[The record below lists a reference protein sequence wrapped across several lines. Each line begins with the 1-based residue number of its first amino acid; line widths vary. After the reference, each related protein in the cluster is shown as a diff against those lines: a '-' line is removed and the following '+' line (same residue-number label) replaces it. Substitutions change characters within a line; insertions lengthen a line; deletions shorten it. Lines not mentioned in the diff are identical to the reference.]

1 MASSGDL
8 ITRNYSNFM
17 GVDFS
22 NYKVNVYRS
31 PDSKNMW
38 KNYRNL
44 GKYIETRP
52 TLRLFK
58 TQENINGIFPYMVDQ
73 VQHLIIH
80 SGTKLLDYNCDTETT
95 TEIKA
100 SGMNPFPISKSFIF
114 NNILY
119 IKDGL
124 NYLRYDGAN
133 VEDVTGYVPTT
144 SISRTPDGG
153 GKQYQDVNLLSPYR
167 KNSFVGDGVSTV
179 YHLDTTNLESG
190 RQYIEVQVN
199 GSTSSSWTADY
210 TNGTITFTTPPPA
223 PLTDGQDNVVI
234 KFRKSINGYRDRI
247 EKCTL
252 LEVFDNR
259 VFFSGNP
266 DYPSTVFYSS
276 LEDPSYISDT
286 DYSQEGLDGTP
297 VKALVAG
304 NNALWVFKEP
314 SQSNTTVF
322 YHVPSIDSEVGK
334 VYPSSHSSIAKGCVA
349 TAINFNDDI
358 VMFSDDGM
366 EGITG
371 DISTEQFL
379 SHRSSLVDSRLL
391 NEPGYST
398 MKLAEW
404 EGYLLVFIGNHV
416 YLADSR
422 QRFSSNNN
430 IEYEWYYWELTKN
443 ITCTNTLDGK
453 LYLGT
458 SDGIYVL
465 DGEGDIESYWT
476 TCTDDLGYLNYQ
488 KTTNKR
494 GCVADIKGTSVKV
507 YARTDNNQ
515 FELIDEYE
523 NTKGYIVPRIKR
535 KKWKDIQF
543 KFLSTGRFG
552 IYDFS
557 IQSFI
562 GSYVKR

>member
-38 KNYRNL
+38 KNYKNL

-52 TLRLFK
+52 TMRQFISTL
-58 TQENINGIFPYMVDQ
+58 TNINGIFPYRVGNT
-73 VQHLIIH
+73 QHLIIH
-80 SGTKLLDYNCDTETT
+80 SGTSLHDYNFSSGTT
-95 TEIKA
+95 TQITA
-100 SGMNPFPISKSFIF
+100 SGMNPANSKSFIF

-119 IKDGL
+119 IKDGAK
-124 NYLRYDGAN
+124 YYQYDGTTLSE
-133 VEDVTGYVPTT
+133 VVGYVPTT

-153 GKQYQDVNLLSPYR
+153 GKKYQDVNLLNPFR
-167 KNSFVGDGVSTV
+167 KNSFVGDGLSTE
-179 YHLDTTNLESG
+179 YHLDTTNIESG
-190 RQYIEVQVN
+190 TVTVTVN
-199 GSTSSSWTADY
+199 GSTSSSWTPDY
-210 TNGTITFTTPPPA
+210 TNGIITFTTPPSA

-234 KFRKSINGYRDRI
+234 KFKKSINGYRDRI

-259 VFFSGNP
+259 VFFSGNQ

-276 LEDPSYISDT
+276 LEDPTYVSDT
-286 DYSQEGLDGTP
+286 DYSQEGLDGVP

-334 VYPSSHSSIAKGCVA
+334 VYPSSHSSISKGCTA

-358 VMFSDDGM
+358 VMFSSDGM
-366 EGITG
+366 EGVSG

-379 SHRSSLVDSRLL
+379 SHRSSLVDSKLV
-391 NEPGYST
+391 NELGYST
-398 MKLAEW
+398 MQLAEW
-404 EGYLLVFIGNHV
+404 EGYLLVFCGKNV

-430 IEYEWYYWELTKN
+430 LEYEWYYWELEKD
-443 ITCTNTLDGK
+443 IRCTNVLDGK

-458 SDGIYVL
+458 ADGVYVL
-465 DGEGDIESYWT
+465 DGTGDVTSYWT
-476 TCTDDLGYLNYQ
+476 TCTDDLGYINYQ

-507 YARTDNNQ
+507 YARTDNNT
-515 FELIDEYE
+515 FELIDQYT

-543 KFLSTGRFG
+543 KFLSEGRFG

>member
-58 TQENINGIFPYMVDQ
+58 ELENINGIFPYMVDQ

-80 SGTKLLDYNCDTETT
+80 SGTKLIDYNCDTETT
-95 TEIKA
+95 TEIKS
-100 SGMNPFPISKSFIF
+100 SGMNPVPISKSFIF

-119 IKDGL
+119 IIDGL
-124 NYLRYDGAN
+124 NYLRYDGETVA
-133 VEDVTGYVPTT
+133 DVIGYVPTT
-144 SISRTPDGG
+144 SISRIPDGG
-153 GKQYQDVNLLSPYR
+153 GKQYQDVNLLTGYR
-167 KNSFVGDGVSTV
+167 KNSFVGDGVSTE
-179 YHLDTTNLESG
+179 YHLDTTN
-190 RQYIEVQVN
+190 IETGTVTVWIN
-199 GSTSSSWTADY
+199 GSTSASYSVDSAT
-210 TNGTITFTTPPPA
+210 GVVTFTTPPSA

-234 KFRKSINGYRDRI
+234 QFRKSINGYRDRI

-379 SHRSSLVDSRLL
+379 SHRSSLVDSRLV

-404 EGYLLVFIGNHV
+404 EGYLLVFVENHV

-430 IEYEWYYWELTKN
+430 IEYEWYYWELSKD

-465 DGEGDIESYWT
+465 DGDDDIESYWT

-507 YARTDNNQ
+507 YARTDNNE

-543 KFLSTGRFG
+543 KFLSEGRFG

>member
-58 TQENINGIFPYMVDQ
+58 TQENINGIFPYMIDG

-80 SGTKLLDYNCDTETT
+80 SETKLLDYNCDTEAT

-124 NYLRYDGAN
+124 NYLRYDGET
-133 VEDVTGYVPTT
+133 VEDVEGYIPTT

-153 GKQYQDVNLLSPYR
+153 GKQYQDVNLLSGYR
-167 KNSFVGDGVSTV
+167 KNSFVGDGASTE
-179 YHLDTTNLESG
+179 YHLDATN
-190 RQYIEVQVN
+190 IETGTVTVWIN
-199 GSTSSSWTADY
+199 GSTSASYSVDT
-210 TNGTITFTTPPPA
+210 TNGIITFTTPPSA

-234 KFRKSINGYRDRI
+234 QFRKSINGYRDRI

-297 VKALVAG
+297 VRALVAG

-379 SHRSSLVDSRLL
+379 SHRSSLVDSRLV

-404 EGYLLVFIGNHV
+404 EGYLLVFVGNHV

-443 ITCTNTLDGK
+443 ITCTNTLNGK

-465 DGEGDIESYWT
+465 DGEEDIESYWT

-507 YARTDNNQ
+507 YARTDNNE

-543 KFLSTGRFG
+543 KFLSEGRFG

>member
-80 SGTKLLDYNCDTETT
+80 SGTKLIDYNCDTETT

-124 NYLRYDGAN
+124 NYLRYDGETVDD
-133 VEDVTGYVPTT
+133 VEGYVPTT

-153 GKQYQDVNLLSPYR
+153 GKQYQDVNLLTGYR
-167 KNSFVGDGVSTV
+167 KNSFVGDGVSTA
-179 YHLDTTNLESG
+179 YHLDTTN
-190 RQYIEVQVN
+190 IETGTITVWIN
-199 GSTSSSWTADY
+199 GSTSASYSVDT
-210 TNGTITFTTPPPA
+210 TNGVITFTTPPSE

-234 KFRKSINGYRDRI
+234 QFRKSINGYRDRI

-379 SHRSSLVDSRLL
+379 SHRSSLVDSRLV

-404 EGYLLVFIGNHV
+404 EGYLLVFVGNHV

-465 DGEGDIESYWT
+465 DGDDDIESYWT

-507 YARTDNNQ
+507 YARTDNNE

-543 KFLSTGRFG
+543 KFLSEGRFG

>member
-80 SGTKLLDYNCDTETT
+80 SGTKLIDYNCDTETT

-124 NYLRYDGAN
+124 NYLRYDGETVDD
-133 VEDVTGYVPTT
+133 VEGYVPTT

-153 GKQYQDVNLLSPYR
+153 GKQYQDVNLLTGYR
-167 KNSFVGDGVSTV
+167 KNSFVGDGVSTA
-179 YHLDTTNLESG
+179 YHLDTTN
-190 RQYIEVQVN
+190 IETGTITVWIN
-199 GSTSSSWTADY
+199 GSTSASYSVDT
-210 TNGTITFTTPPPA
+210 TNGVITFTTPPSE

-234 KFRKSINGYRDRI
+234 QFRKSINGYRDRI

-314 SQSNTTVF
+314 SQSNTTVS
-322 YHVPSIDSEVGK
+322 YHVPSINSEVGK
-334 VYPSSHSSIAKGCVA
+334 VNPSSHSSIAKGCVA

-379 SHRSSLVDSRLL
+379 SHRSSLVDSRLV

-404 EGYLLVFIGNHV
+404 EGYLLVFVGNHV

-465 DGEGDIESYWT
+465 DGDDDIESYWT

-507 YARTDNNQ
+507 YARTDNNE

-543 KFLSTGRFG
+543 KFLSEGRFG

>member
-1 MASSGDL
+1 MAKSGDL

-52 TLRLFK
+52 TMRQFISTL
-58 TQENINGIFPYMVDQ
+58 TNINGIFPYRVGNT
-73 VQHLIIH
+73 QHLIIH
-80 SGTKLLDYNCDTETT
+80 SGTSLHDYNFSSGTLAQIT
-95 TEIKA
+95 A
-100 SGMNPFPISKSFIF
+100 SGMNPANSKSFIF

-119 IKDGL
+119 IKDGAKYYQYNGTTL
-124 NYLRYDGAN
+124 SE
-133 VEDVTGYVPTT
+133 VVGYVPTT

-167 KNSFVGDGVSTV
+167 KNSFVGDGLATE
-179 YHLDTTNLESG
+179 YHLDTTNIESG
-190 RQYIEVQVN
+190 TVTVTVN
-199 GSTSSSWTADY
+199 GSTSSSWTPDY
-210 TNGTITFTTPPPA
+210 TNGIITFTTPPPA

-234 KFRKSINGYRDRI
+234 RFSKSVSGYRDRI

-259 VFFSGNP
+259 VFFSGNQ

-276 LEDPSYISDT
+276 LEDPTYISDT
-286 DYSQEGLDGTP
+286 DYSQEGLDGVP
-297 VKALVAG
+297 VKALVSG

-334 VYPSSHSSIAKGCVA
+334 VYPSSHSSISKGCTA

-358 VMFSDDGM
+358 VMFSSDGM
-366 EGITG
+366 EGVSG

-391 NEPGYST
+391 NEQGYST

-404 EGYLLVFIGNHV
+404 EGYLLVFTGNHV